1 MRRWHIRPLL
11 GICGIACFAMAI
23 YLPVYLLFLPKKLLL
38 AGWGDIALQCVY
50 QGLIAAMVAASLYS
64 YANQKIGACQASMML
79 ALVPAVSAIGAYFI
93 LAEQLTWTV
102 ILGILVVS
110 AGAVTGAMPTRVIEP
125 LSK

>member
-1 MRRWHIRPLL
+1 
-11 GICGIACFAMAI
+11 
-23 YLPVYLLFLPKKLLL
+23 
-38 AGWGDIALQCVY
+38 
-50 QGLIAAMVAASLYS
+50 MVAASLYR

-79 ALVPAVSAIGAYFI
+79 ALVPAASAIGAYFI

-110 AGAVTGAMPTRVIEP
+110 AGAIIGEMATRVAGQ